1 MEAEIR
7 ESIGR
12 KGGYL
17 DANEELLLDTDTE
30 QYLTFRLEQ
39 EIFAVDVYRVREVLD
54 VIDITRV
61 PRAPHYMRGMINV
74 RGNVVPVMDLRTK
87 FGMEQAETTLDTRI
101 IVMEIHNEEEG
112 GDSMVVGAL
121 ADKVHEVTELE
132 QDKVEAAPRI
142 GMRWNSEFLQG
153 VGKRGDDFIVILN
166 IDEIFSIESLKVVSK
181 EE

>member
-1 MEAEIR
+1 MT
-7 ESIGR
+7 ESTGR

-30 QYLTFRLEQ
+30 QYLTFRLGQ
-39 EIFAVDVYRVREVLD
+39 EIFAVDVFRVREVLD
-54 VIDITRV
+54 VADITRV
-61 PRAPHYMRGMINV
+61 PRSPRYMRGMINV
-74 RGNVVPVMDLRTK
+74 RGNVVPVMDLRSK
-87 FGMEQAETTLDTRI
+87 FGMEPVEVTLDTRI
-101 IVMEIHNEEEG
+101 IVMESCADDEEG
-112 GDSMVVGAL
+112 DPVVVGAL

-142 GMRWNSEFLQG
+142 GMRWNSDYLQG

-166 IDEIFSIESLKVVSK
+166 IDEVFSADHSVAGAAGPK